1 VTIAGST
8 WGGSMLKVRF
18 IFIGRGMHL
27 EFRHPGYPTPIV
39 TSIIQEIREF
49 LLSSPPGI
57 RVNVV
62 SPGPISIPIYGKLGL
77 PREALEAFAANIVV
91 GNKSWSMLLTLTESQ
106 MPVNVEGRKKS
117 MLR

>member
-1 VTIAGST
+1 
-8 WGGSMLKVRF
+8 MLKVR
-18 IFIGRGMHL
+18 FIGRGMHL